1 MGIGGHHHGGRSM
14 IKETVCVYCS
24 YRYKF
29 DTKHLETWCPI
40 CGAHNY
46 TDDLEAIRT
55 YLGEAEE

>member
-1 MGIGGHHHGGRSM
+1 M

-55 YLGEAEE
+55 YLGEEEGC